1 MTGKA
6 VKSIVLCLLFL
17 LSAVI
22 LWWGIRQYRL
32 FWEWLEP
39 RRIEGLGLVVVG
51 SFGLTALFI
60 PYVVTQNWA
69 DFSATEV
76 AAYYLHSFGLMF
88 VVLTAV
94 FLLFWLMGFI
104 LYLLKLYPVILFT
117 LVALILL
124 LPLLI
129 RKIQRYL

>member
-22 LWWGIRQYRL
+22 LWWGIQQYRL

-60 PYVVTQNWA
+60 PYVVTQNWG

-104 LYLLKLYPVILFT
+104 LYWLKLYPVILFT

-129 RKIQRYL
+129 RKTQRYL